1 MPRESND
8 AHDES
13 GASSDKV
20 GRRRCR
26 APLPVILTLRTD
38 LQPNH
43 QHPLAGLDPGV
54 RGQQREQLISSI
66 LARLA
71 AGRSTMPMSI
81 GRIEVLAATSA
92 ASTPPSSE

>member
-20 GRRRCR
+20 RRRRCR
-26 APLPVILTLRTD
+26 APLPVILSLRTD

-43 QHPLAGLDPGV
+43 HHPLAGLAPDV
-54 RGQQREQLISSI
+54 RGQQREELISSI

-71 AGRSTMPMSI
+71 AGRSTSPISI
-81 GRIEVLAATSA
+81 GRIEGLARTNDS
-92 ASTPPSSE
+92 STPPLPE